1 MREKIQDIK
10 PDDSAREFNKAPD
23 DHSQRAGDFF
33 HSQSFHDGAPP
44 SGALQRIM
52 GPTADAGPADFFALQ
67 RAAGN
72 RAVSGM
78 LTSLQDRQSEGSEM
92 PDSLKSRME
101 DSFNTSFDDVSLHE
115 DSSGPGLIG
124 AKAYTYGNHIHFA
137 PGEFNPGAQSGG
149 ELLAHELSHVIQQ
162 RHGVHPTSMIA
173 GIPLN
178 DSASME
184 GQADTMGGEAA
195 SGGFSSFASFSS
207 GADSAGADSAGAGS
221 AVVQCEMEEEEEDPG
236 LAKHIFDS
244 DSEAGGIISG
254 AIEGATTGFKE
265 DVYGTTDKEGILS
278 KEHDLSANIGGLVG
292 DIHGAGSDI
301 LALKDSENGKL
312 AKSSAAFGLLSKTAG
327 GVGKSAGIA
336 ADKASG
342 LSKAGKSDATHT
354 SDIANSISGGLGTIS
369 GILDLADHITGM
381 TENWNDMEPAEKIEA
396 AAAVAEKLNA
406 IGKGGVDTAK
416 AISTAIDHYKGLSK
430 DSDLTKRLDNAGA
443 VFGSVTS
450 SMASVKAGWE
460 MGKGLEDFISEGG
473 FDKMNRQ
480 EAFESVCQ
488 GLKTFTEWGQSGVD
502 AAKSIATTVYKIG
515 GKGAGAVKGLGTA
528 SGAVTIATGAMDV
541 IQGGYGIAKAGMAK
555 SKLTELGKEENTE
568 EKKKADD
575 TSLQMLGGDVSL
587 SGMKNFKK
595 DAQINQSARAGA
607 LEDLK
612 SRQTDKQKE
621 AGFQMAMGVVGIISG
636 ALAVSGVGAP
646 VAVALGIGAALV
658 KLGKW
663 LYGWWKEK
671 SANKREA
678 IRTKAYDTLVG
689 IEKKMEGYTQWKD
702 ENAWLDSIRFGDGKR
717 KSGAKS
723 IAENMVK
730 GTKGESDKIFKEQE
744 NRETDKTKKQQIK
757 KQKEK
762 LYKDLDEIP
771 KTVTWGQL
779 SVEDKSEA
787 VSEEAHATFSRTSL
801 KVTDEEIAA
810 AKKKRAEEK
819 DEQDTATARE
829 VLEDMEE
836 YDGKMAEAIGFSVK
850 KRDESARKFLD
861 AHFSKQVAD
870 KKMDKSQK
878 KQNLAEAKKIGYW
891 DSLTEKYRAFNLT
904 GSARIEVIKTFI
916 NK

>member
-1 MREKIQDIK
+1 MREKNQDIR
-10 PDDSAREFNKAPD
+10 PDDSAREFNKTPD
-23 DHSQRAGDFF
+23 DHSQSAGDFI
-33 HSQSFHDGAPP
+33 HSQSFHDGASPF
-44 SGALQRIM
+44 GALQRIM

-67 RAAGN
+67 KAAGN

-78 LTSLQDRQSEGSEM
+78 LKSLQNPDGGRKMSE
-92 PDSLKSRME
+92 PLKGRME
-101 DSFNTSFDDVSLHE
+101 DSFNASFDDVAIHE
-115 DSSGPGLIG
+115 GPDAGMIG
-124 AKAYTYGNHIHFA
+124 AKAYTYGSDIHFSD
-137 PGEFNPGAQSGG
+137 GEFNPSAQSGG

-178 DSASME
+178 NSASME
-184 GQADTMGGEAA
+184 GKADAMGGEAT
-195 SGGFSSFASFSS
+195 SGGFSSFASFS
-207 GADSAGADSAGAGS
+207 DSAGADSAGAGAGS

-236 LAKHIFDS
+236 LVEHIFDS

-254 AIEGATTGFKE
+254 AIESATTGFKE

-278 KEHDLSANIGGLVG
+278 KEHDLSANIGGLLG
-292 DIHGAGSDI
+292 DMHGSGSDI

-312 AKSSAAFGLLSKTAG
+312 AKSSAGFGLLSKTAG
-327 GVGKSAGIA
+327 GVGKTAGIA
-336 ADKASG
+336 SDKSSG
-342 LSKAGKSDATHT
+342 LSEARKTQATHT
-354 SDIANSISGGLGTIS
+354 ADVAGAVSGGLGTIG

-381 TENWNDMEPAEKIEA
+381 VENWNDMEPAEKIEA
-396 AAAVAEKLNA
+396 AAAVAEKLNE
-406 IGKGGVDTAK
+406 IGKGGTDTAK
-416 AISTAIDHYKGLSK
+416 SISTAIDHYKGLSD
-430 DSDLTKRLDNAGA
+430 DSALTQRLDNAGA

-473 FDKMNRQ
+473 FDKMSRQ
-480 EAFESVCQ
+480 EAFESVCR
-488 GLKTFTEWGQSGVD
+488 GMKTFTEWGQSGVD
-502 AAKSIATTVYKIG
+502 AAKSIATTAYKIG
-515 GKGAGAVKGLGTA
+515 GAGAKTVNALGTA
-528 SGAVTIATGAMDV
+528 SGGVSIATGAMDV

-555 SKLTELGKEENTE
+555 SKLTELGKEENTD
-568 EKKKADD
+568 EKRKADD
-575 TSLQMLGGDVSL
+575 TSLQMMGDNVSL

-595 DAQINQSARAGA
+595 DSQINQSARANA

-612 SRQTDKQKE
+612 DRQTDKQKE
-621 AGFQMAMGVVGIISG
+621 AGFQMAMGVVGIITG
-636 ALAVSGVGAP
+636 VLAVTGVGAP
-646 VAVALGIGAALV
+646 IAIALGIGAALA

-663 LYGWWKEK
+663 LYGLWKEK

-678 IRTKAYDTLVG
+678 IRTKAYDTLMG
-689 IEKKMEGYTQWKD
+689 IEKKVQGYSQWKD
-702 ENAWLDSIRFGDGKR
+702 ENAWLESIRFGDGKR

-723 IAENMVK
+723 MAENMVK
-730 GTKGESDKIFKEQE
+730 ETKSEADKIFKEQE
-744 NRETDKTKKQQIK
+744 NRETEKNKKQDIQNEK
-757 KQKEK
+757 KNLHKK
-762 LYKDLDEIP
+762 LDGIP
-771 KTVTWGQL
+771 PTVKWEQL

-829 VLEDMEE
+829 MLEDMEE
-836 YDGKMAEAIGFSVK
+836 YDGKMAEAIGFTVK
-850 KRDESARKFLD
+850 KRDEAARKFLE
-861 AHFSKQVAD
+861 AHFSKRVGD
-870 KKMDKSQK
+870 KKMDKNQK